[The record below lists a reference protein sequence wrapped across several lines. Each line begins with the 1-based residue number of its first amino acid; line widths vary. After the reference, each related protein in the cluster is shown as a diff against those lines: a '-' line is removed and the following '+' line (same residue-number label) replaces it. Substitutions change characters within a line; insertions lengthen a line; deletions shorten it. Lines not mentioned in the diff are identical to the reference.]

1 MAERENL
8 NAPNS
13 MEQHTAVPQNATSGN
28 QINEGLSPT
37 FNPMGSGFTPQ
48 CQSQFLPTQN
58 PQSHAYFAF
67 PPPQPSSGNTNQGFQ
82 TQTQGYYPSSYA
94 FGSIQHTAG
103 SNPNFAA
110 GFNPAATTG
119 SATSPYSQMSM
130 TGPAPGSTMHPSHP
144 GVPVVTPWAFNQ
156 NLGTV
161 LHARGHCPQC
171 DAMLVH
177 IGTAFIDN
185 EASFQAANLERVDYY
200 RRTTMGSNLAGEDI
214 VSLYRRIGELNLQL
228 DNGRQHYDR
237 LEDDYD
243 EAKRTVERLRGER
256 ENART
261 ERNAFKSEADLL
273 REEVSWLRICNQELE
288 NQVPT
293 SQSTVRPGK
302 RKRTDDGPSTVSA
315 VASSQHE
322 DAEMVNYSDIDSVDI
337 VIGELEQSL
346 TAPTPFTREPVDPED
361 LPDGGYRTYEGFVL
375 YGSDAADAR
384 RNTAMKVPLAHGGG
398 IRTIKKPGDF
408 TTVLEVIAMFRILR
422 TYEDAG
428 SEPGR
433 EPWKIY
439 KLCSKFLQMAI
450 NTPENERN
458 DLHRTVISNFFRP
471 RFVND
476 TQPKKVD
483 KGKGRAVLPDLEP
496 ELPPHDVTGSL
507 PTAPTGAKSK
517 KKNKSSAPSTQAS
530 SSGVTTTH
538 ARERMKNPTLSDSP
552 EYWAQY
558 YYEHPNNS
566 VGGIRR
572 DSEDHISVRSLRGRL
587 LVSRRAPRSHNGA
600 PAIERTRFLLIST
613 ELFATPGLYE
623 SLTASS
629 TVASEVTTSRY
640 PDTETRNTTLGSV
653 VVFYASQGITV
664 AMAEDAAIFAIEWL
678 TGFRSTDSLLTNEAH
693 AVQDRVVPVVSTG
706 TVPAGFDEN
715 AWSSTGLLVR
725 PSIPV
730 PRTVFFPVLPSPS
743 SGGLP
748 YGSPLN
754 AIASSS
760 NSAGAPSSSLSSA
773 MPPQTDQSGDIAMV
787 DAGSSTK

>member
-1 MAERENL
+1 MAESKNL
-8 NAPNS
+8 NAPNL

-28 QINEGLSPT
+28 QINKGLSPM

-67 PPPQPSSGNTNQGFQ
+67 PPPQLSSGNTNQGFQ
-82 TQTQGYYPSSYA
+82 TQTQGYYPSSYV

-103 SNPNFAA
+103 LNPNFAA
-110 GFNPAATTG
+110 GFNPAATTS
-119 SATSPYSQMSM
+119 SATSPYSQMLM
-130 TGPAPGSTMHPSHP
+130 TGPAPGLTMHPLHP

-171 DAMLVH
+171 NAMLAH
-177 IGTAFIDN
+177 IGTAFVDN
-185 EASFQAANLERVDYY
+185 K
-200 RRTTMGSNLAGEDI
+200 TNLAREDI
-214 VSLYRRIGELNLQL
+214 VSLYRWIGELNSQL
-228 DNGRQHYDR
+228 DNGRQHYNH

-243 EAKRTVERLRGER
+243 KAKRTIKHLQGEC
-256 ENART
+256 ENACT
-261 ERNAFKSEADLL
+261 ERNAFKLEADLL
-273 REEVSWLRICNQELE
+273 REEVSRLRIRNQELE
-288 NQVPT
+288 NQT
-293 SQSTVRPGK
+293 
-302 RKRTDDGPSTVSA
+302 A

-322 DAEMVNYSDIDSVDI
+322 DAEMVNYSDIDTVDI

-361 LPDGGYRTYEGFVL
+361 LPDGGYRTYKGFVL

-428 SEPGR
+428 
-433 EPWKIY
+433 
-439 KLCSKFLQMAI
+439 L
-450 NTPENERN
+450 
-458 DLHRTVISNFFRP
+458 
-471 RFVND
+471 RFVDD

-496 ELPPHDVTGSL
+496 ELPPHDATGSL
-507 PTAPTGAKSK
+507 PTAPMGAKSK

-530 SSGVTTTH
+530 LSGVT
-538 ARERMKNPTLSDSP
+538 
-552 EYWAQY
+552 
-558 YYEHPNNS
+558 
-566 VGGIRR
+566 
-572 DSEDHISVRSLRGRL
+572 
-587 LVSRRAPRSHNGA
+587 APRSRNGA
-600 PAIERTRFLLIST
+600 PAIEQTHFLLIST

-640 PDTETRNTTLGSV
+640 PDTETRNATLGSV
-653 VVFYASQGITV
+653 AAFYASQGITV
-664 AMAEDAAIFAIEWL
+664 AMAEDTAIFAIEWL
-678 TGFRSTDSLLTNEAH
+678 TGFRSTNSLLTNKAH
-693 AVQDRVVPVVSTG
+693 AVRDRVVPVVSTG

-715 AWSSTGLLVR
+715 AWLSTGLLVR

-730 PRTVFFPVLPSPS
+730 PGTMFFPILPSPS
-743 SGGLP
+743 SSGLP

-754 AIASSS
+754 AIALSS
-760 NSAGAPSSSLSSA
+760 NLAGAPSSSSSSA
-773 MPPQTDQSGDIAMV
+773 VPPRLTSPETLPWLMPVHPQNECQVHI
-787 DAGSSTK
+787 STCS

>member
-28 QINEGLSPT
+28 QIDEGLSPT

-48 CQSQFLPTQN
+48 RQSQFLPTQN

-82 TQTQGYYPSSYA
+82 IQTQGYYPSSYA

-171 DAMLVH
+171 DAMLAH
-177 IGTAFIDN
+177 IGTAFVDN
-185 EASFQAANLERVDYY
+185 EASFQAANLEHVNYY

-214 VSLYRRIGELNLQL
+214 VSLYRRIGELNSQL
-228 DNGRQHYDR
+228 DNGRQHYDH

-273 REEVSWLRICNQELE
+273 REEVSRLRIRNQELE

-293 SQSTVRPGK
+293 SQSAVRPGK

-322 DAEMVNYSDIDSVDI
+322 DAEMVNYSDINSVDI
-337 VIGELEQSL
+337 VI
-346 TAPTPFTREPVDPED
+346 ED
-361 LPDGGYRTYEGFVL
+361 LPDGGYRTYKGFVL
-375 YGSDAADAR
+375 YGSGAADAR

-450 NTPENERN
+450 DTPENERN

-496 ELPPHDVTGSL
+496 ELPPHDATGSL
-507 PTAPTGAKSK
+507 PTTPTGAKSK

-566 VGGIRR
+566 PTRMPSCFEKGI
-572 DSEDHISVRSLRGRL
+572 
-587 LVSRRAPRSHNGA
+587 SRRAPRSHNGA

-640 PDTETRNTTLGSV
+640 PDTETRNATLGSV
-653 VVFYASQGITV
+653 AAFYASQGITV
-664 AMAEDAAIFAIEWL
+664 AMAEDTAIFAIEWL

-693 AVQDRVVPVVSTG
+693 AVRDRVVPVVSTG

-730 PRTVFFPVLPSPS
+730 PGTVFFPVLPSPS

-760 NSAGAPSSSLSSA
+760 NSAGAPSSSSSSA
-773 MPPQTDQSGDIAMV
+773 VPPQTDQSGDIAMV